1 MGALMFYMLTL
12 SPNQTPISD
21 MYFLKKFLNLKGD
34 DAFRMNE
41 VLVSI
46 WYIMGFWPL
55 VYSMLMLPTARSSRS
70 KVPVWPFLILSCF
83 GGPYA
88 LLPYFVLWRPPPPP
102 VDESELTRRPLNF
115 LGSKLTAW
123 ERNFSLPVHTQL
135 SGRYRLA
142 SDGNIQPI
150 LQFDI
155 SFISLAAG
163 LGLIVSAGL
172 AAGAD
177 WKEYYQY
184 FNESKFIHATSLD
197 FTLLSAFAPFWVYSD
212 MTARKWFDEG
222 SWLLFL
228 SLVPLV
234 GPALYLVLRPSLPTE
249 KTSLSPTEPK

>member
-12 SPNQTPISD
+12 SPNQTSILD
-21 MYFLKKFLNLKGD
+21 MYFLKKLLNLKGD

-41 VLVSI
+41 MLVSI

-83 GGPYA
+83 GGAYA

-123 ERNFSLPVHTQL
+123 
-135 SGRYRLA
+135 
-142 SDGNIQPI
+142 
-150 LQFDI
+150 
-155 SFISLAAG
+155 ISLAAG

-212 MTARKWFDEG
+212 MTARKWFDDG

-234 GPALYLVLRPSLPTE
+234 GPALCLVLRPSLPTE
-249 KTSLSPTEPK
+249 NVT

>member
-1 MGALMFYMLTL
+1 MIVQSIDVCNVCKLGSWIILHFTFLTYGL
-12 SPNQTPISD
+12 LTWFFQSGD

-83 GGPYA
+83 GGAFA

-123 ERNFSLPVHTQL
+123 
-135 SGRYRLA
+135 
-142 SDGNIQPI
+142 
-150 LQFDI
+150 
-155 SFISLAAG
+155 ISLAAG

>member
-1 MGALMFYMLTL
+1 MC
-12 SPNQTPISD
+12 
-21 MYFLKKFLNLKGD
+21 
-34 DAFRMNE
+34 
-41 VLVSI
+41 
-46 WYIMGFWPL
+46 
-55 VYSMLMLPTARSSRS
+55 SSRS

-155 SFISLAAG
+155 SCISLAAG

-212 MTARKWFDEG
+212 MTARKWFDDG

-249 KTSLSPTEPK
+249 NVT

>member
-46 WYIMGFWPL
+46 C
-55 VYSMLMLPTARSSRS
+55 SRS

-123 ERNFSLPVHTQL
+123 ERNFSLP
-135 SGRYRLA
+135 
-142 SDGNIQPI
+142 
-150 LQFDI
+150 
-155 SFISLAAG
+155 ISLAAG

-212 MTARKWFDEG
+212 MTARKWFDDG

-249 KTSLSPTEPK
+249 NVT